1 MKRKGANDEDLMEKL
16 QSFQQRRKKKKKKR
30 KNDDERTKAI
40 MMMLMML
47 DENVQS
53 GDQIPLL

>member
-1 MKRKGANDEDLMEKL
+1 MKREGANDEDLMETL
-16 QSFQQRRKKKKKKR
+16 QSFQQRRKKKKR

-40 MMMLMML
+40 MMMMMML

-53 GDQIPLL
+53 GDQIRLL